1 MSIVWALCLFLA
13 LLAVAL
19 LLLRAQRSRRLE
31 RRTLEQLAHRLEQLP
46 SGHPAE
52 RIDAAR
58 HGGPELG
65 ELIDAV
71 NRLMSAPRSSPE
83 TRAASAE
90 DGRFAALAERV
101 EQPVLVHRDVIVYA
115 NHRFA
120 RLLGAD
126 PGQITGRPLAAWVAP
141 EYAELVADNIR
152 RHLAGEAVA
161 DRYEVDLP
169 LPGGMARL
177 ELLISPFEYDG
188 PALLVTGTEVLPEGL
203 GAPPGA
209 GARGEGAVGHLTAL
223 DLLSEAVVATDRDG
237 RVTYLNAAAARLAP
251 MPPGQAVGRAFEDVV
266 NLVEEGD
273 RRLLSEPLRQTL
285 ASGTAVNLGRRALL
299 VARNDGSERSI
310 ELSASPIRTADG
322 PLSGALVLLHDVSE
336 LRGIA
341 RQMSYQATHDAL
353 TGLVNRHEFERRL
366 QEAVESGQRGDGQ
379 HVLCCLDLDRFKVV
393 NDTSGHVAGDSVL
406 REVAKVLR
414 DAVRDSDTVARIGG
428 DEFGMLLIGCPLEKA
443 RQIADDV
450 CSAIA
455 DHRFVWREKI
465 FSLGVSVGLVE
476 ISRGSGLSEELLA
489 AADSAC
495 YVAKKRGSGRV
506 AIYSARD
513 EAFARHSGE
522 IQWLQ
527 MLQTSLKENRFQLYQ
542 QPIVPAY
549 GNDAGGPAMEVFVR
563 LRDEEGHGIAP
574 GEFVRAAERYRL
586 MGLVDRWVVQ
596 TTLTALGRG
605 ALPVPSNRCVAINVS
620 SQTLADPDFLEFVV
634 ECLDSTGVAPGQ
646 VCFELSETAVVANIE
661 HARRFV
667 GVLHGMGC
675 RFALDDFGSGVG
687 SFSNLRS
694 LPMDYLKID
703 GSFIRNLAV
712 DTVNQAMVMAMIELA
727 RKLNFKV
734 IAEQVED
741 SAALEV
747 ARRMGID
754 YMQGYAI
761 ARPTPLPLAA

>member
-1 MSIVWALCLFLA
+1 MSIAWALGLLLA
-13 LLAVAL
+13 LLAAAFFV
-19 LLLRAQRSRRLE
+19 LLRAERTRRAERRVLGRLARRLE
-31 RRTLEQLAHRLEQLP
+31 APLSVESP
-46 SGHPAE
+46 E
-52 RIDAAR
+52 RIEATQV
-58 HGGPELG
+58 GPELG
-65 ELIDAV
+65 ELIAAV
-71 NRLMSAPRSSPE
+71 NRLMSVPPASPGQGPG
-83 TRAASAE
+83 SGG
-90 DGRFAALAERV
+90 DSRFAALAERV

-115 NHRFA
+115 NRRLA
-120 RLLGAD
+120 TLLGVEAE
-126 PGQITGRPLAAWVAP
+126 QIVGRPLSDWVVP
-141 EYAELVADNIR
+141 EYVELVQEYVR
-152 RHLAGEAVA
+152 RHLAGEPAA
-161 DRYEVDLP
+161 ERYEIDLA
-169 LPGGMARL
+169 LPTGVVRL
-177 ELLISPFEYDG
+177 ELLVCAFEYDG
-188 PALLVTGTEVLPEGL
+188 AALLVTGTEVLPEERHTHAAAFG
-203 GAPPGA
+203 
-209 GARGEGAVGHLTAL
+209 GEGGSLAAL
-223 DLLSEAVVATDRDG
+223 DLLCEAVMATDPQG
-237 RVTYLNAAAARLAP
+237 RVVYLNAAAAPLAA
-251 MPPGQAVGRAFEDVV
+251 MPPEQAVGRPLEEVV
-266 NLVEEGD
+266 NLVQVEE
-273 RRLLSEPLRQTL
+273 RRLLAEPLRQTL
-285 ASGTAVNLGRRALL
+285 GSGAAVSLGPRALL
-299 VARNDGSERSI
+299 VARGDGSERSI
-310 ELSASPIRTADG
+310 ELSASPMRVSDG
-322 PLSGALVLLHDVSE
+322 HLAGALVLLHDVSE

-366 QEAVESGQRGDGQ
+366 QEAVETGQRGDGQ

-393 NDTSGHVAGDSVL
+393 NDTSGHVAGDNVL

-414 DAVRDSDTVARIGG
+414 DAVRDSDTVARLGG
-428 DEFGMLLIGCPLEKA
+428 DEFGMLLVGCPLEKA

-450 CSAIA
+450 CTAVA

-465 FSLGVSVGLVE
+465 FSLGVSIGMVQ
-476 ISRGSGLSEELLA
+476 IARGSGTCEELLA

-495 YVAKKRGSGRV
+495 YVAKHRGSGRV
-506 AIYSARD
+506 AVYSARD
-513 EAFARHSGE
+513 EARARHGGE

-527 MLQTSLKENRFQLYQ
+527 KLQSCLRDNRLQLYQ

-549 GNDAGGPAMEVFVR
+549 GDDVGGPAMEVFVR
-563 LRDEEGHGIAP
+563 MREEDDDGVAP

-586 MGLVDRWVVQ
+586 MGFVDRWVVQ

-605 ALPVPSNRCVAINVS
+605 ALPVPPKRCVAINIS

-634 ECLDSTGVAPGQ
+634 ECLDGTGVAPGQ
-646 VCFELSETAVVANIE
+646 VCFELSEAAVAANVE

-703 GSFIRNLAV
+703 GSFIRNLAR
-712 DTVNQAMVMAMIELA
+712 DSVNQAMVTAMIELA

-741 SAALEV
+741 SAALEM

-761 ARPTPLPLAA
+761 ARPQPLPLAA